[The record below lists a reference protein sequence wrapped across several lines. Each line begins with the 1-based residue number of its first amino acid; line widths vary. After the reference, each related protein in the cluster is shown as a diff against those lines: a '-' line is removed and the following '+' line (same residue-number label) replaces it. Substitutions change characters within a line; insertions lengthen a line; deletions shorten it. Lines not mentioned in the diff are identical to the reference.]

1 MLLRVVFVL
10 SLALIGV
17 IALGEPSL
25 AAGGH
30 GAVNLEAN
38 AGSQIADPSE
48 LKWDLAI
55 WSAVVFFLL
64 LAILWK
70 FAWGPICVAL
80 DAREK
85 GIADNI
91 KAAENAGDDARK
103 LIAQYDAKLASAADE
118 IRELLEEARRDAEHT
133 KGQIVAEAKSSA
145 DQEWQRVQR
154 QIDTATAQAL
164 KQLAEASADMA
175 IDLAGRVVQAKLN
188 KEDHAALIQQALSK
202 FVSSSPSEN

>member
-1 MLLRVVFVL
+1 MMFHRKTIVSLLGCALMFCVAVGPAGAVDAETGAEHPSASNPLSFDPDLAIFTVVVFV
-10 SLALIGV
+10 V
-17 IALGEPSL
+17 
-25 AAGGH
+25 
-30 GAVNLEAN
+30 
-38 AGSQIADPSE
+38 
-48 LKWDLAI
+48 
-55 WSAVVFFLL
+55 L

-80 DAREK
+80 DAREQR
-85 GIADNI
+85 IADNI

-103 LIAQYDAKLASAADE
+103 LIAQYDAKLSGAADE

-145 DQEWQRVQR
+145 DLEWQRVQR

-164 KQLAEASADMA
+164 KQLAETSADMA

-188 KEDHAALIQQALSK
+188 KDDHAALIQQALRK
-202 FVSSSPSEN
+202 FTSSSPSEN

>member
-1 MLLRVVFVL
+1 MMFHRKTMIGLWACALLFCATAGPAWAVEAETGADHATEDTAAWKSNPLSVDPDLAIFTVVVFV
-10 SLALIGV
+10 
-17 IALGEPSL
+17 
-25 AAGGH
+25 
-30 GAVNLEAN
+30 
-38 AGSQIADPSE
+38 
-48 LKWDLAI
+48 
-55 WSAVVFFLL
+55 LL

-85 GIADNI
+85 RIADNI
-91 KAAENAGDDARK
+91 AAAENAGDDARK

-133 KGQIVAEAKSSA
+133 KRQIVAEAKQNA

-164 KQLAEASADMA
+164 KELAEASADMA
-175 IDLAGRVVQAKLN
+175 IDL
-188 KEDHAALIQQALSK
+188 
-202 FVSSSPSEN
+202 

>member
-1 MLLRVVFVL
+1 MMIRRKTVIGLLSCALAFCALAGPVWAADEGAGEKHPSAENPL
-10 SLALIGV
+10 SV
-17 IALGEPSL
+17 
-25 AAGGH
+25 
-30 GAVNLEAN
+30 
-38 AGSQIADPSE
+38 DP
-48 LKWDLAI
+48 DLAI
-55 WSAVVFFLL
+55 FTAVVFLVL
-64 LAILWK
+64 LAVLWK

-103 LIAQYDAKLASAADE
+103 LIAQYDEKLSGAADE

-133 KGQIVAEAKSSA
+133 KGQIVAEAKANA

-188 KEDHAALIQQALSK
+188 KDDHAALIQQAISK